1 MALRMKDSNGRARRE
16 TGQHARKVEVRKDSF
31 GDGRPDKRKGFATNV
46 CGLPGTALHGGSWQQ
61 AAGSKQGCETASAL
75 ADECKIHLSRFQRWF
90 LSNFKSPRY
99 ILTPAINILTW
110 SCDMVQH
117 RCMMLPAGCSG
128 SFVFSCSAHVNCSQ
142 LANRASQLSAT
153 SMTLAYPHMRC
164 LR

>member
-16 TGQHARKVEVRKDSF
+16 TGQHVRKVEVRKDSF

-46 CGLPGTALHGGSWQQ
+46 CGLPGTALHGGSWQL

-110 SCDMVQH
+110 RELRH
-117 RCMMLPAGCSG
+117 G
-128 SFVFSCSAHVNCSQ
+128 SA
-142 LANRASQLSAT
+142 
-153 SMTLAYPHMRC
+153 
-164 LR
+164 